1 MDQVVRARK
10 IRKSY
15 KKGDK
20 SIEVLKGVDV
30 DIFRGEIV
38 CVKGPSGVGKSTL
51 LHILGL
57 MDVPDSG
64 ELSLF
69 GETIVWDRDVIT
81 KLRSERIGFVF
92 QHHYLIM
99 ELTALENV
107 MVSCLICGYNRKD
120 AMSMAKEALFLVG
133 LEHRL
138 DHTPA
143 QLSGGEQQRV
153 SIARAIVKRPDFVI
167 LDEPTG
173 NLDRGT
179 AFEVI
184 RLIKDLRDNMGVT
197 MIIATHDDEIAKIS
211 DRVLILKDGFIL
223 DG

>member
-69 GETIVWDRDVIT
+69 GETIVWDRDVLT

>member
-1 MDQVVRARK
+1 MDQVVKARK

-20 SIEVLKGVDV
+20 RVEVLKGVDV

-69 GETIVWDRDVIT
+69 GEDIVWDKDILT

-99 ELTALENV
+99 ELTAIENV
-107 MVSCLICGYNRKD
+107 IIPCLICGYERSD
-120 AMSMAKEALFLVG
+120 AISMAKEALSLVG

-138 DHTPA
+138 DHTPG

-173 NLDRGT
+173 NLDRQT
-179 AFEVI
+179 AFEII
-184 RLIKDLRDNMGVT
+184 RLIEDLRDNLKVT

-211 DRVLILKDGFIL
+211 DRVLTLRDGLIFE
-223 DG
+223 G